1 MKKSVVEP
9 PKSKEATEAKGATSR
24 PQEQKNTGKTS
35 LKTGDTKTSKAGDTG
50 KSGQALAKVATAKAA
65 KPQGKQST
73 APQGQPEAGSLQVPV
88 NDRTYIILGFAIL
101 LLSLGTFTI
110 WAAFA
115 PLSSAV
121 IAPGEVVVDS
131 YRKSIQH
138 LEGGLVENIFV
149 RNGDL
154 VQAGDP
160 LVQLDETS
168 WLGESESNRKR
179 MFSTLVQLERLRSE
193 QMLAGEMVYSQE
205 VLEAA
210 KNDKDL
216 AAVLEQ
222 NRQLHKARVAAHRQE
237 QQALKSRAAQAREQ
251 TEGLKEQQSIVN
263 QQIALLEK
271 EYEAYTT
278 LLNERLGDG
287 QRAREL
293 NRQILTSKNE
303 AARLQSE
310 IARTELVAAEYSVQ
324 LSNNRQN
331 YLKDI
336 GERIQAA
343 QADYFDTQERYR
355 ISQDRLKRAT
365 IRAPESGYIVGLQVH
380 TIGSVARPGATLMDL
395 VPGQDKFVVETK
407 VATND
412 INSIH
417 QGQKADIRFSAFNQ
431 RTTKVIEGEV
441 INISAD
447 RLINENTGEPY
458 YLTRI
463 KVTEKGKQDM
473 SDEMNLIPG
482 MPAEVMIR
490 REDRTLFSYLLKPIA
505 DSFARSFRE
514 K

>member
-1 MKKSVVEP
+1 MKKSVIEP
-9 PKSKEATEAKGATSR
+9 PKSKGASEATDKNAAPDKQNNSDEKALKRGATITPDKGNAKPLAKINPAKV
-24 PQEQKNTGKTS
+24 PQDQAKPGKTHS
-35 LKTGDTKTSKAGDTG
+35 DNLPNAEI
-50 KSGQALAKVATAKAA
+50 
-65 KPQGKQST
+65 QS
-73 APQGQPEAGSLQVPV
+73 VPI
-88 NDRTYIILGFAIL
+88 NDRTYIVLGIAIL
-101 LLSLGTFTI
+101 ILSLGTFSL

-138 LEGGLVENIFV
+138 LEGGLVDNIFV

-160 LVQLDETS
+160 LIQLDQTT

-179 MFSTLVQLERLRSE
+179 MFSNLVQLERLRSE
-193 QMLAGEMVYSQE
+193 QMLTDELVFSDE
-205 VLEAA
+205 VIDAA
-210 KNDKDL
+210 RNDKDL
-216 AAVLEQ
+216 TDVLKQ
-222 NRQLHKARVAAHRQE
+222 NRQLHKARVSAHRQE
-237 QQALKSRAAQAREQ
+237 QQALKSRSAQALEQ
-251 TEGLKEQQSIVN
+251 IEGLKDQQAIVN
-263 QQIALLEK
+263 EQIALLEN

-293 NRQILTSKNE
+293 NRQILSSKNE

-310 IARTELVAAEYSVQ
+310 VARIQLVAAEYNVQ
-324 LSNNRQN
+324 LINNRQN

-336 GERIQAA
+336 GERIQSA
-343 QADYFDTQERYR
+343 QAEYFDTQERYR

-365 IRAPESGYIVGLQVH
+365 IRAPESGYIVDLQVH
-380 TIGSVARPGATLMDL
+380 TIGSVVRPGETLMDL

-412 INSIH
+412 INSIF

-431 RTTKVIEGEV
+431 RTTKVIDGEV
-441 INISAD
+441 VNISAD
-447 RLINENTGEPY
+447 RLIDEKSGQPY

-463 KVTEKGKQDM
+463 KVTEKGLKDM
-473 SDEMNLIPG
+473 NEDMNLIPG

-490 REDRTLFSYLLKPIA
+490 REDRTLFSYLIKPIA

>member
-1 MKKSVVEP
+1 MMKPNIDNQKKEPKDTKSV
-9 PKSKEATEAKGATSR
+9 
-24 PQEQKNTGKTS
+24 
-35 LKTGDTKTSKAGDTG
+35 SKAAAIATPQNNS
-50 KSGQALAKVATAKAA
+50 KSAA
-65 KPQGKQST
+65 DK
-73 APQGQPEAGSLQVPV
+73 PV
-88 NDRTYIILGFAIL
+88 NKLPSSVPMNDRFYIIVGTLIL

-121 IAPGEVVVDS
+121 MAQGEVMVDS

-138 LEGGLVENIFV
+138 LEGGLVANIYV

-154 VQAGDP
+154 VQAGDA
-160 LVQLDETS
+160 LVQLDTTVWTGET
-168 WLGESESNRKR
+168 ESNRKR
-179 MFSTLVQLERLRSE
+179 MFSTLMQLERLRSE
-193 QMLAGEMVYSQE
+193 QISSQDVIFSE
-205 VLEAA
+205 TVLSASE
-210 KNDKDL
+210 NDSDL
-216 AAVLEQ
+216 KGVLEQ
-222 NRQLHKARVAAHRQE
+222 NRQLYHARVKAHKQE
-237 QQALKSRAAQAREQ
+237 QEALRSRAAQAREQ
-251 TEGLKEQQSIVN
+251 IEGLTDQQKIISE
-263 QQIALLEK
+263 QIALLES

-278 LLNERLGDG
+278 LLNEKLGDG

-293 NRQILTSKNE
+293 NRQILSSKNE
-303 AARLQSE
+303 YARLRSE
-310 IARTELVAAEYSVQ
+310 IARTELVASEYDVQ
-324 LSNNRQN
+324 LINSQQN

-355 ISQDRLKRAT
+355 ISLNRLNRAV
-365 IRAPESGYIVGLQVH
+365 IRAPESGYIVGMKIH
-380 TIGSVARPGATLMDL
+380 TIGSVIRPGDTLMDL
-395 VPGQDKFVVETK
+395 VPEKDKFVVETR

-412 INSIH
+412 INSLH

-441 INISAD
+441 VSISAD
-447 RLINENTGEPY
+447 RLINEKTGEAY

-463 KVTEKGKQDM
+463 KVTEKGRADM
-473 SDEMNLIPG
+473 DKDMNLIPG

-490 REDRTLFSYLLKPIA
+490 REDRTMFSYLLKPIA

>member
-1 MKKSVVEP
+1 MATPQNNSKS
-9 PKSKEATEAKGATSR
+9 
-24 PQEQKNTGKTS
+24 
-35 LKTGDTKTSKAGDTG
+35 
-50 KSGQALAKVATAKAA
+50 AA
-65 KPQGKQST
+65 DK
-73 APQGQPEAGSLQVPV
+73 PV
-88 NDRTYIILGFAIL
+88 NKLPSSVPMNDRFYIIVGTLIL

-121 IAPGEVVVDS
+121 MAQGEVMVDS

-138 LEGGLVENIFV
+138 LEGGLVANIYV

-154 VQAGDP
+154 VQAGDA
-160 LVQLDETS
+160 LVQLDTTVWTGET
-168 WLGESESNRKR
+168 ESNRKR
-179 MFSTLVQLERLRSE
+179 MFSTLMQLERLRSE
-193 QMLAGEMVYSQE
+193 QISSQDVIFSE
-205 VLEAA
+205 TVLSASE
-210 KNDKDL
+210 NDSDL
-216 AAVLEQ
+216 KGVLEQ
-222 NRQLHKARVAAHRQE
+222 NRQLYHARVKAHKQE
-237 QQALKSRAAQAREQ
+237 QEALRSRAAQAREQ
-251 TEGLKEQQSIVN
+251 IEGLTDQQKIISE
-263 QQIALLEK
+263 QIALLES

-278 LLNERLGDG
+278 LLNEKLGDG

-293 NRQILTSKNE
+293 NRQILSSKNE
-303 AARLQSE
+303 YARLRSE
-310 IARTELVAAEYSVQ
+310 IARTELVASEYDVQ
-324 LSNNRQN
+324 LINSQQN

-355 ISQDRLKRAT
+355 ISLNRLNRAV
-365 IRAPESGYIVGLQVH
+365 IRAPESGYIVGMKIH
-380 TIGSVARPGATLMDL
+380 TIGSVIRPGDTLMDL
-395 VPGQDKFVVETK
+395 VPEKDKFVVETR

-412 INSIH
+412 INSLH

-441 INISAD
+441 VSISAD
-447 RLINENTGEPY
+447 RLINEKTGEAY

-463 KVTEKGKQDM
+463 KVTEKGRADM
-473 SDEMNLIPG
+473 DKDMNLIPG

-490 REDRTLFSYLLKPIA
+490 REDRTMFSYLLKPIA

>member
-1 MKKSVVEP
+1 M
-9 PKSKEATEAKGATSR
+9 
-24 PQEQKNTGKTS
+24 KNTAVDTSMPKDNSVKTS
-35 LKTGDTKTSKAGDTG
+35 DKEL
-50 KSGQALAKVATAKAA
+50 
-65 KPQGKQST
+65 
-73 APQGQPEAGSLQVPV
+73 SLSMPSERNSDSITQNDAEVPV
-88 NDRTYIILGFAIL
+88 NDRFYIILGSVFL
-101 LLSLGTFTI
+101 LVSFGTFSL

-138 LEGGLVENIFV
+138 LEGGIVQNIHV

-154 VQAGDP
+154 VQAGQP
-160 LVQLDETS
+160 LINLDTTVWSGET
-168 WLGESESNRKR
+168 ESNRKR

-193 QMLAGEMVYSQE
+193 QMLLDSVAYSEQ
-205 VLEAA
+205 VLGAA
-210 KNDKDL
+210 REDNDL
-216 AAVLEQ
+216 ADVLKQ
-222 NRQLHKARVAAHRQE
+222 NQQLHRARVAAHRQE
-237 QQALKSRAAQAREQ
+237 QEALRSRAAQAREQ
-251 TEGLKEQQSIVN
+251 IEGLKEQKQIVSE
-263 QQIALLEK
+263 QIALLEK

-278 LLNERLGDG
+278 LMNERLADG
-287 QRAREL
+287 QRSREL

-303 AARLQSE
+303 EAGLTSE
-310 IARTELVAAEYSVQ
+310 IARIELVASEYQVQ
-324 LSNNRQN
+324 LINSRQN

-343 QADYFDTQERYR
+343 QAEYFDTQERHR
-355 ISQDRLKRAT
+355 ISLNRLNRAT

-380 TIGSVARPGATLMDL
+380 TIGSVIQPGQTLMDI
-395 VPGQDKFVVETK
+395 VPRQDNFVVETK

-417 QGQKADIRFSAFNQ
+417 SGQKADIRFSAFNQ

-447 RLINENTGEPY
+447 RLINDQTGEPY

-463 KVTEKGKQDM
+463 KVTEQGIQDM
-473 SDEMNLIPG
+473 NDDMNLIPG

-490 REDRTLFSYLLKPIA
+490 REDRTLFSYLIKPIA
-505 DSFARSFRE
+505 DSFARSFKE

>member
-1 MKKSVVEP
+1 MKPNIDNQKKEPKDTKSV
-9 PKSKEATEAKGATSR
+9 
-24 PQEQKNTGKTS
+24 
-35 LKTGDTKTSKAGDTG
+35 SKAAAIATPQNNS
-50 KSGQALAKVATAKAA
+50 KSAA
-65 KPQGKQST
+65 DK
-73 APQGQPEAGSLQVPV
+73 PV
-88 NDRTYIILGFAIL
+88 NKLPSSVPMNDRFYIIVGTLIL

-121 IAPGEVVVDS
+121 MAQGEVMVDS

-138 LEGGLVENIFV
+138 LEGGLVANIYV

-154 VQAGDP
+154 VQAGDA
-160 LVQLDETS
+160 LVQLDTTVWTGET
-168 WLGESESNRKR
+168 ESNRKR
-179 MFSTLVQLERLRSE
+179 MFSTLMQLERLRSE
-193 QMLAGEMVYSQE
+193 QISSQDVIFSE
-205 VLEAA
+205 TVLSASE
-210 KNDKDL
+210 NDSDL
-216 AAVLEQ
+216 KGVLEQ
-222 NRQLHKARVAAHRQE
+222 NRQLYHARVKAHKQE
-237 QQALKSRAAQAREQ
+237 QEALRSRAAQAREQ
-251 TEGLKEQQSIVN
+251 IEGLTDQQKIISE
-263 QQIALLEK
+263 QIALLES

-278 LLNERLGDG
+278 LLNEKLGDG

-293 NRQILTSKNE
+293 NRQILSSKNE
-303 AARLQSE
+303 YARLRSE
-310 IARTELVAAEYSVQ
+310 IARTELVASEYDVQ
-324 LSNNRQN
+324 LINSQQN

-355 ISQDRLKRAT
+355 ISLNRLNRAV
-365 IRAPESGYIVGLQVH
+365 IRAPESGYIVGMKIH
-380 TIGSVARPGATLMDL
+380 TIGSVIRPGDTLMDL
-395 VPGQDKFVVETK
+395 VPEKDKFVVETR

-412 INSIH
+412 INSLH

-441 INISAD
+441 VSISAD
-447 RLINENTGEPY
+447 RLINEKTGEAY

-463 KVTEKGKQDM
+463 KVTEKGRADM
-473 SDEMNLIPG
+473 DKDMNLIPG

-490 REDRTLFSYLLKPIA
+490 REDRTMFSYLLKPIA